1 MLLQKKEAPSFEGTR
16 LLSIEECVTPRM
28 TRRAVYRKRFDFNT
42 SGGAVAAVQSL
53 LELEPSAA
61 RLTPSNLEDALAKF
75 SDGDDLARLCST
87 AGEQA
92 AQEEMKHRE
101 NDGESENSDD
111 DEDLSFARTFVAAQ
125 VLDCARLWV
134 DHKAI
139 DEAGK
144 VRVADAIDG
153 DFVRTQNLCGVPR
166 GAGGEVL
173 SCGAGPGCWVHGG
186 RRVAACRC
194 GKCLEPRRDAA
205 SFSCGCATL
214 SRT

>member
-1 MLLQKKEAPSFEGTR
+1 MRVALESAWSADREDTLLLQKKEGAEFKKRDPASLRLRNALLPSND
-16 LLSIEECVTPRM
+16 EESCLPENASTLTP
-28 TRRAVYRKRFDFNT
+28 
-42 SGGAVAAVQSL
+42 AAALWLRCRVL

-125 VLDCARLWV
+125 VLDCARLLV
-134 DHKAI
+134 DQG

-144 VRVADAIDG
+144 VRVADAIDV
-153 DFVRTQNLCGVPR
+153 DFVRTQKP
-166 GAGGEVL
+166 
-173 SCGAGPGCWVHGG
+173 W
-186 RRVAACRC
+186 
-194 GKCLEPRRDAA
+194 
-205 SFSCGCATL
+205 
-214 SRT
+214 